1 MVNQPKQQGTWY
13 AVISFEI
20 LSSAELSDK
29 EKLLLALIGNLQ
41 NQKGYCYAS
50 NEYMAQILK
59 CTANNVCRLISH
71 LHELG
76 YLLRQVYRNEKNQV
90 TSRILMINLSNKL
103 KPELPK
109 DYDKNSFEDCEN
121 DVYLDENNAANTSEG
136 YPPTEGYP
144 SLHKCIEVYA
154 EKPNII
160 TKFNNSTTTGEIE
173 KEKAVLAE
181 KVKNGEMPH
190 LVRPELETTLKI
202 ANKVLKNDIWID
214 QICISTQNTRD
225 TLKSW
230 MRIFNLHVSE
240 SDDIYN
246 MDERL
251 YKKLFIGWLR
261 MKKSAGVRLSDYN
274 SDNSETPSKNKHNAP
289 PLWKA

>member
-59 CTANNVCRLISH
+59 CTPNNVCRLISH
-71 LHELG
+71 LHEMG
-76 YLLRQVYRNEKNQV
+76 YLLRKVYRNEKNQV

-121 DVYLDENNAANTSEG
+121 DVYVGKNDAANTTEG
-136 YPPTEGYP
+136 YLPTEGYP
-144 SLHKCIEVYA
+144 SC
-154 EKPNII
+154 
-160 TKFNNSTTTGEIE
+160 
-173 KEKAVLAE
+173 
-181 KVKNGEMPH
+181 
-190 LVRPELETTLKI
+190 KI
-202 ANKVLKNDIWID
+202 A
-214 QICISTQNTRD
+214 
-225 TLKSW
+225 
-230 MRIFNLHVSE
+230 
-240 SDDIYN
+240 
-246 MDERL
+246 
-251 YKKLFIGWLR
+251 
-261 MKKSAGVRLSDYN
+261 
-274 SDNSETPSKNKHNAP
+274 
-289 PLWKA
+289 

>member
-1 MVNQPKQQGTWY
+1 M
-13 AVISFEI
+13 
-20 LSSAELSDK
+20 
-29 EKLLLALIGNLQ
+29 
-41 NQKGYCYAS
+41 
-50 NEYMAQILK
+50 
-59 CTANNVCRLISH
+59 
-71 LHELG
+71 
-76 YLLRQVYRNEKNQV
+76 
-90 TSRILMINLSNKL
+90 
-103 KPELPK
+103 
-109 DYDKNSFEDCEN
+109 
-121 DVYLDENNAANTSEG
+121 
-136 YPPTEGYP
+136 
-144 SLHKCIEVYA
+144 
-154 EKPNII
+154 
-160 TKFNNSTTTGEIE
+160 
-173 KEKAVLAE
+173 AE